1 MTRTSPP
8 SPLSAAEKGDRNRI
22 DLLPLSAAER
32 GLGGEVFVGRAFRVI
47 LVVAL
52 VIMPLV
58 GHGCHSDDADQE
70 PGFIP
75 PPRPPGVEFPGS
87 DARPTP
93 HRR

>member
-1 MTRTSPP
+1 MKGELLRGESVSDGCPLPGGGSRVRLVAIP
-8 SPLSAAEKGDRNRI
+8 S
-22 DLLPLSAAER
+22 
-32 GLGGEVFVGRAFRVI
+32 GL

-58 GHGCHSDDADQE
+58 GHGCHSDDADHE

-75 PPRPPGVEFPGS
+75 PPRPPRVEFPGS